1 MKILEIAIK
10 DLTHSFRSLFAI
22 GMMIV
27 APLLLIGLISLAFGG
42 SMSSSSDLPAIS
54 VGIYNADTLTDTSI
68 LPEPLGSNIRS
79 MFIDESVQSWITA
92 TDFFS
97 EITLRAALDKREI
110 GVAILIPADFSEQF
124 LAGNPDTQVVIL
136 SDPTLTI
143 APQVAQN
150 MVTAMLDGV
159 SGGGIAIETILERQK
174 IQSVQP
180 DPEQITSL
188 IDRFS
193 SWYRDFQRNLFHN
206 PESAALLMVAPTGET
221 SSENPIQQMLGL
233 MMAGQMVFF
242 AFFTGAYSMMSILE
256 ENEEGTLARL
266 FTLPLNRTTILA
278 GKFLAVFLMLVVQG
292 FVLLIAAHFIFK
304 IQWGDP
310 KMIIL
315 AFLGQVIAAAGLGVL
330 LISFVK
336 TSRQAG
342 PVLGGV
348 LTALGMLGGLFTA
361 NMTMPEAFN
370 RLAAFTPQGW
380 VVRGWK
386 IVLNGQP
393 VTDMLL
399 PLMVML
405 IVGLV
410 MFIIGAFRFQR
421 RFA

>member
-1 MKILEIAIK
+1 MKIIEIAIK

-22 GMMIV
+22 GMTIV
-27 APLLLIGLISLAFGG
+27 APLLLIGLISFAFSGAFSG
-42 SMSSSSDLPAIS
+42 SSDLPAIS

-68 LPEPLGSNIRS
+68 LVEPLGDNIRS
-79 MFIDESVQSWITA
+79 MFFDESVQSWITA
-92 TDFFS
+92 TDFSS
-97 EITLRAALDKREI
+97 ELSLRAALDRREI
-110 GVAILIPADFSEQF
+110 GVAILIPSDFSDRF
-124 LAGNPDTQVVIL
+124 LVGDRDTQVLIL

-143 APQVAQN
+143 APQVTEN

-174 IQSVQP
+174 IQGMEP

-188 IDRFS
+188 IERYS
-193 SWYRDFQRNLFHN
+193 TWYRDFQRDLFHN
-206 PESAALLMVAPTGET
+206 PEDSALMMTAPTGKT
-221 SSENPIQQMLGL
+221 SSENPVQQMLGL

-266 FTLPLNRTTILA
+266 FTLPLNRTTILT
-278 GKFLAVFLMLVVQG
+278 GKFLAVFLMLIVQG
-292 FVLLIAAHFIFK
+292 IVLLIAAHFIFK

-315 AFLGQVIAAAGLGVL
+315 ALLGQVIAAAGLGVL

-342 PVLGGV
+342 PVMGGA

-361 NMTMPEAFN
+361 NMTMPDAFN

-393 VTDMLL
+393 ATDLLL
-399 PLMVML
+399 PLLVML
-405 IVGLV
+405 AIGVI
-410 MFIIGAFRFQR
+410 MFMVGAFRFHR

>member
-1 MKILEIAIK
+1 M
-10 DLTHSFRSLFAI
+10 
-22 GMMIV
+22 
-27 APLLLIGLISLAFGG
+27 
-42 SMSSSSDLPAIS
+42 
-54 VGIYNADTLTDTSI
+54 
-68 LPEPLGSNIRS
+68 
-79 MFIDESVQSWITA
+79 
-92 TDFFS
+92 
-97 EITLRAALDKREI
+97 DKREI

-124 LAGNPDTQVVIL
+124 IAGNRDTQVVIL

-159 SGGGIAIETILERQK
+159 SGGGIAIETLLERQK
-174 IQSVQP
+174 IQGIQP
-180 DPEQITSL
+180 DSDLIASL
-188 IDRFS
+188 MARYS
-193 SWYRDFQRNLFHN
+193 TWYRDFQKNLFHN
-206 PESAALLMVAPTGET
+206 PESAALMMVAPTGET

-242 AFFTGAYSMMSILE
+242 AFFTGAYSMSSILE
-256 ENEEGTLARL
+256 ENEEGTLARM
-266 FTLPLNRTTILA
+266 FTLPLNRTTILT
-278 GKFLAVFLMLVVQG
+278 GKFLAVFLMLIVQG
-292 FVLLIAAHFIFK
+292 IVLLIAAHFIFN

-310 KMIIL
+310 KMVVL
-315 AFLGQVIAAAGLGVL
+315 VLLGQVVAAAGLGVL

-336 TSRQAG
+336 TSRQSG
-342 PVLGGV
+342 PVLGGA

-393 VTDMLL
+393 AADLLL
-399 PLMVML
+399 PLLVML
-405 IVGLV
+405 VVGVV
-410 MFIIGAFRFQR
+410 MFIFGAFRFRR

>member
-10 DLTHSFRSLFAI
+10 DLTHSFRSLFAL

-42 SMSSSSDLPAIS
+42 ALSGSSDLPAIS

-68 LPEPLGSNIRS
+68 LPEPLGVNIRS
-79 MFIDESVQSWITA
+79 MFFDESVQSWITA
-92 TDFFS
+92 SDFSS
-97 EITLRAALDKREI
+97 EISLRAALDRREI
-110 GVAILIPADFSEQF
+110 GVAILIPADFTKQF
-124 LAGNPDTQVVIL
+124 LAGNREPQVLTL

-143 APQVAQN
+143 APQVAKN

-159 SGGGIAIETILERQK
+159 SGGGIAIETILERQNLLGK
-174 IQSVQP
+174 QP
-180 DPEQITSL
+180 DPNLITSL
-188 IDRFS
+188 VNRYS
-193 SWYRDFQRNLFHN
+193 AWYRDFQRNLFHN
-206 PESAALLMVAPTGET
+206 PESAALIMVAPTGET
-221 SSENPIQQMLGL
+221 SSENPIQQMFGL

-292 FVLLIAAHFIFK
+292 LVLLIAAHFIFK

-315 AFLGQVIAAAGLGVL
+315 ALLGQVIAAAGLGVL

-393 VTDMLL
+393 TTDLLL
-399 PLMVML
+399 PLLVML
-405 IVGLV
+405 VVGVV
-410 MFIIGAFRFQR
+410 MFVIGAFRFHR
-421 RFA
+421 RFV

>member
-1 MKILEIAIK
+1 
-10 DLTHSFRSLFAI
+10 
-22 GMMIV
+22 
-27 APLLLIGLISLAFGG
+27 
-42 SMSSSSDLPAIS
+42 
-54 VGIYNADTLTDTSI
+54 
-68 LPEPLGSNIRS
+68 
-79 MFIDESVQSWITA
+79 MFFDESVQSWITA
-92 TDFFS
+92 TDFSS
-97 EITLRAALDKREI
+97 ELSLRAALDRREI

-124 LAGNPDTQVVIL
+124 LAGNQDTQVVIL

-159 SGGGIAIETILERQK
+159 SGGGIAIETILERQNL
-174 IQSVQP
+174 QGNQP
-180 DPEQITSL
+180 DPNLITSL
-188 IDRFS
+188 MNS
-193 SWYRDFQRNLFHN
+193 YSTWYRDFQRNLFHN
-206 PESAALLMVAPTGET
+206 PESAALIMVAPTGET

-292 FVLLIAAHFIFK
+292 LVLLIAAHFIFK

-315 AFLGQVIAAAGLGVL
+315 ALLGQVIAAAGLGVL

>member
-1 MKILEIAIK
+1 MKIMEIAIK
-10 DLTHSFRSLFAI
+10 DLTRSFRSLFAV
-22 GMMIV
+22 GMTIV
-27 APLLLIGLISLAFGG
+27 APLLLIGLIFLAFGG
-42 SMSSSSDLPAIS
+42 AFNGASDLPAIS
-54 VGIYNADTLTDTSI
+54 VGIYNADILTDTSI
-68 LPEPLGSNIRS
+68 LVEPLGANIRS
-79 MFIDESVQSWITA
+79 MFVDESVQSWITA
-92 TDFFS
+92 TDFSS
-97 EITLRAALDKREI
+97 EMSLRSALDRREI
-110 GVAILIPADFSEQF
+110 GVAILIPVDFSERF
-124 LAGNPDTQVVIL
+124 LAGNRDTQVLIL
-136 SDPTLTI
+136 SDHTLTI

-174 IQSVQP
+174 IQGVQP
-180 DPEQITSL
+180 GPEQITSL
-188 IDRFS
+188 IDRYS
-193 SWYRDFQRNLFHN
+193 AWYRDFQRDLFHN
-206 PESAALLMVAPTGET
+206 PESAALMMVAPTGET

-256 ENEEGTLARL
+256 ENEEGTLARM
-266 FTLPLNRTTILA
+266 FTLPMSRTTILT

-292 FVLLIAAHFIFK
+292 IVLLIAAHFIFN

-310 KMIIL
+310 KMIVL
-315 AFLGQVIAAAGLGVL
+315 ALLGQVVAAAGLGVL

-342 PVLGGV
+342 PVMGGV

-361 NMTMPEAFN
+361 NMNMPEAFN

-386 IVLNGQP
+386 IVLSGQP
-393 VTDMLL
+393 ASDLLL
-399 PLMVML
+399 PLLVML
-405 IVGLV
+405 VIGVV
-410 MFIIGAFRFQR
+410 MFVIGAFRFQR